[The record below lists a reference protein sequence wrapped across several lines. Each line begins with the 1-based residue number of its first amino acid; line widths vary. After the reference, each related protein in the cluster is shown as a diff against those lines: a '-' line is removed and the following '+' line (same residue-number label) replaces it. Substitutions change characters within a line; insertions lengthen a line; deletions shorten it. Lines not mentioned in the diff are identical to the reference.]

1 MGFNVR
7 LNGAEEIIER
17 ATVIDLL
24 RARGID
30 PAAHGVAVA
39 LNGRVVRRADWPTT
53 DIKAG
58 DAIEIV
64 RPFSG
69 G

>member
-7 LNGAEEIIER
+7 LNGMDETVEP

-24 RARGID
+24 RTRGID
-30 PAAHGVAVA
+30 PAARGVAVA
-39 LNGRVVRRADWPTT
+39 LNGKVVRRADWVTT
-53 DIKAG
+53 EIKAG

>member
-1 MGFNVR
+1 MGLNVTV
-7 LNGAEEIIER
+7 NGTEERIEH
-17 ATVIDLL
+17 ATVIELL

-30 PAAHGVAVA
+30 PTSRGVAVA
-39 LNGRVVRRADWPTT
+39 LNGAVVRRADWPTT
-53 DIKAG
+53 ELKAG
-58 DAIEIV
+58 DAVEIV

>member
-7 LNGAEEIIER
+7 LNGMDETVER
-17 ATVIDLL
+17 ATVLDLL
-24 RARGID
+24 RARGVD
-30 PAAHGVAVA
+30 AAARGVAVA

-53 DIKAG
+53 EIKAG
-58 DAIEIV
+58 DTIDIV

>member
-1 MGFNVR
+1 MGLTVR
-7 LNGAEEIIER
+7 LNGAEASIEP

-30 PAAHGVAVA
+30 PAARGVAVA
-39 LNGRVVRRADWPTT
+39 LNGAVVRRADWPATE
-53 DIKAG
+53 IKAG

>member
-1 MGFNVR
+1 MGLNIR
-7 LNGAEEIIER
+7 LNGIEETVER
-17 ATVIDLL
+17 ATVVDLL

-30 PAAHGVAVA
+30 LAARGVAVA
-39 LNGRVVRRADWPTT
+39 LNGAVVRRADWPTT
-53 DIKAG
+53 EIKAG
-58 DAIEIV
+58 DAVEIV

>member
-1 MGFNVR
+1 MGLTVR
-7 LNGAEEIIER
+7 LNGAEETVEP
-17 ATVIDLL
+17 ATVVDLL

-30 PAAHGVAVA
+30 PAARGVAVA
-39 LNGRVVRRADWPTT
+39 LNGAVVRRADWSATA
-53 DIKAG
+53 IKAG

>member
-1 MGFNVR
+1 MGLNIR
-7 LNGAEEIIER
+7 LNGIEETVER
-17 ATVIDLL
+17 ATVVDLL

-30 PAAHGVAVA
+30 PAARGVAVA
-39 LNGRVVRRADWPTT
+39 LNGAVVRRADWPSTE
-53 DIKAG
+53 IKAG
-58 DAIEIV
+58 DALEIV

>member
-7 LNGAEEIIER
+7 LNGMDETVEP

-24 RARGID
+24 RTRGID
-30 PAAHGVAVA
+30 PAARGVAVA
-39 LNGRVVRRADWPTT
+39 LNGKVVRRADWATIE
-53 DIKAG
+53 IKAG
-58 DAIEIV
+58 DSIEIV

>member
-1 MGFNVR
+1 MGLTIR
-7 LNGAEEIIER
+7 LNGTEETVER
-17 ATVIDLL
+17 ATVVDLV

-30 PAAHGVAVA
+30 PGARGLAVA
-39 LNGRVVRRADWPTT
+39 LNGAVVRRADWPTT
-53 DIKAG
+53 EIKAG

>member
-1 MGFNVR
+1 MGLTVR
-7 LNGAEEIIER
+7 LNGAEETIEP
-17 ATVIDLL
+17 ATLIDLL

-30 PAAHGVAVA
+30 PAARGVAVA
-39 LNGRVVRRADWPTT
+39 VNGAVVRRAAWTT
-53 DIKAG
+53 TEIKAG

>member
-1 MGFNVR
+1 MGLTVR
-7 LNGAEEIIER
+7 LNGAEETVEP
-17 ATVIDLL
+17 ATVVDLL

-30 PAAHGVAVA
+30 PAARGVAVA
-39 LNGRVVRRADWPTT
+39 LNGAVVRRTDWTT
-53 DIKAG
+53 TAIKAG

>member
-7 LNGAEEIIER
+7 LNGMDETVEP

-30 PAAHGVAVA
+30 PAARGVAVA
-39 LNGRVVRRADWPTT
+39 LNGKVVRRADWATIE
-53 DIKAG
+53 IKAG
-58 DAIEIV
+58 DSIEIV

>member
-1 MGFNVR
+1 MGLNVR
-7 LNGAEEIIER
+7 LNGAEEIVEP
-17 ATVIDLL
+17 ATLVDLL

-30 PAAHGVAVA
+30 PAARGVAVA
-39 LNGRVVRRADWPTT
+39 LNGRVVRRADWPATE
-53 DIKAG
+53 IKAG

>member
-1 MGFNVR
+1 MGLTVR
-7 LNGAEEIIER
+7 LNGTEERIEP

-24 RARGID
+24 RTRGID
-30 PAAHGVAVA
+30 PAARGVAVA
-39 LNGRVVRRADWPTT
+39 LNGAVVRRALWPATE
-53 DIKAG
+53 IKAG

>member
-1 MGFNVR
+1 MGLTIR
-7 LNGAEEIIER
+7 LNGTEETVER
-17 ATVIDLL
+17 ATVVDLV

-30 PAAHGVAVA
+30 PDARGLAVA
-39 LNGRVVRRADWPTT
+39 LNGAVVRRADWPTT
-53 DIKAG
+53 EIKAG